1 MLLATRHVCAR
12 PISSLLQFHLVRFA
26 FRGLAPEVAVLAP
39 AKCSPDIL
47 LAAGYV
53 EKTTLPEYREQE
65 HIFSYA
71 KYCPVAH
78 IDASTSMYRLSH

>member
-1 MLLATRHVCAR
+1 MLLATRHICAR
-12 PISSLLQFHLVRFA
+12 PIPSLLHLRLVRFA
-26 FRGLAPEVAVLAP
+26 SRGLAPEIAVLAP
-39 AKCSPDIL
+39 AKCSPNIL

-53 EKTTLPEYREQE
+53 EKTTLPEYQE
-65 HIFSYA
+65 HEHVFSYA